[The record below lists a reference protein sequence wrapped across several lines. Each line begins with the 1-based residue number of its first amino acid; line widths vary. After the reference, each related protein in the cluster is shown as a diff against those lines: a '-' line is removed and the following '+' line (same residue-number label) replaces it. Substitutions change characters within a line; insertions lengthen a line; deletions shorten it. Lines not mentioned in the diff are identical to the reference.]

1 MTQVP
6 EDRTLPTLIC
16 TRSRSSRTAT
26 VGGFFAQQ
34 AATMRS
40 NALNLVATFLL
51 GPTLLALLFAWQARE
66 PGDSEFVFGFW
77 LGFGLPGLALAMF
90 LFWLGRPDRARR
102 GGDQVS
108 GMVDEGEPN

>member
-1 MTQVP
+1 
-6 EDRTLPTLIC
+6 
-16 TRSRSSRTAT
+16 
-26 VGGFFAQQ
+26 
-34 AATMRS
+34 MRP

-90 LFWLGRPDRARR
+90 LFWLGRSDRPRR

-108 GMVDEGEPN
+108 AVVDDGGPN